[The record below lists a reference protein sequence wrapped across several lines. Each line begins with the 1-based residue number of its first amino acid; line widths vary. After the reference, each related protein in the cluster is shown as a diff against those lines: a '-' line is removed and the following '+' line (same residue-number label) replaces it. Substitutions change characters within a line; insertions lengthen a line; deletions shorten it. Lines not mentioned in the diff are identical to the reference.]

1 MHLKAL
7 PITASES
14 DVEQKIIFPL
24 LTDALGYTPFEIKTK
39 DYLAPTDMD
48 KGAGKKVGY
57 YPDYVI
63 YLGGIPVLI
72 IEAKK
77 PLIDCDIGYREAR
90 LYAAEINKRY
100 PKSVN
105 PASQILSCNGTEVI
119 FGPWDSESSAERHQV
134 CDLNEGSAALESL
147 KVTQGK
153 KALFP
158 LCEKLRNLLT
168 PSKRFKP
175 LYMIGGPARQNEKI
189 PTNSFAAELAP
200 LLRKYFDPDETAH
213 SSEVIERG
221 YCSTQEITKYN
232 ATLESLLKDRIPDH
246 ESFSAVKT
254 TRSKADLVDDAI
266 QSAIDT
272 RGDVPDPFIM
282 LVGSVG
288 AGKSMFIERYLR
300 HLIDP
305 EIKRNSLWVIVNF
318 NEAPSNLSDV
328 ESWMCTQ
335 FIYAYSLNNTDTL
348 SFDNLNRYFSP
359 DIASRKAGVYKLLY
373 ENNKQEYELKLSN
386 DLTQWSD
393 DPVKLSSGIIRYYV
407 KDKNIPVIVVFDNVD
422 RRDRDQQLQIFQ
434 SVQWFRHKNKCFTVL
449 SLRDETFDAY
459 KDQPPLDA
467 FLKPFAFR
475 ITAPSFIT
483 VARKRLELA
492 LEHLTKNA
500 KKTQIFTLAN
510 GATVTYPS
518 DNIGR
523 YLMAIYISI
532 FNPKRNI
539 RVILEALSGRNIRKA
554 LEMFTEILMSGY
566 LPEEL
571 LLSMSEGSERYIP
584 EWQIIKIL
592 MRTNYKY
599 YAVGHGYI
607 ANIFDVPEESG
618 TANNFLMV
626 EIIDYL
632 ASNRK
637 KHTGFKLEGYYHV
650 PVVIEALSHHGY
662 STEDMMWALEKCL
675 NHGLIIADHQR
686 SKNITLKDYV
696 KISAAG
702 FYHIRY
708 LSKRTEY
715 LANVAMDTYFSDRE
729 KAKRITNIDTDRKSH
744 AQERLAIFRSY
755 LDAERKKYGDVFPP
769 YIDLDDPASKQLKRV
784 DDAIAFVQKTYD
796 TSNS

>member
-1 MHLKAL
+1 M
-7 PITASES
+7 IASES
-14 DVEQKIIFPL
+14 DVEQKIMFPL
-24 LTDALGYTPFEIKTK
+24 LTDALGYVSFEIKTK
-39 DYLAPTDMD
+39 DYLAPTDID

-72 IEAKK
+72 IEVKK
-77 PLIDCDIGYREAR
+77 PSIDCEIGYREAR

-100 PKSVN
+100 PESVN
-105 PASQILSCNGTEVI
+105 PASQILSCNGIEVI
-119 FGPWDSESSAERHQV
+119 FGPWDSESSAEKHKV

-147 KVTQGK
+147 RVTQGK

-158 LCEKLRNLLT
+158 LCKKIRNLLT
-168 PSKRFKP
+168 PSTRFKP
-175 LYMIGGPARQNEKI
+175 LYMIGGPSRQNEKI

-221 YCSTQEITKYN
+221 YCTTQELTKYN
-232 ATLESLLKDRIPDH
+232 ATLDALLKDRIPDH

-254 TRSKADLVDDAI
+254 TKSKAVHVDQAI
-266 QSAIDT
+266 QSAIEA
-272 RGDVPDPFIM
+272 RSDVPDPFIL

-288 AGKSMFIERYLR
+288 AGKSMFIERYLSY
-300 HLIDP
+300 LIDS
-305 EIKRNSLWVIVNF
+305 EIRQNTLWVVVNF
-318 NEAPSNLSDV
+318 NEAPSNLSNI
-328 ESWMCTQ
+328 ESWMCAQ
-335 FIYAYSLNNTDTL
+335 FIHAYSSNDVDTL
-348 SFDNLNRYFSP
+348 SFDNLCRYFSP

-373 ENNKQEYELKLSN
+373 ENNTQEYELKLSD
-386 DLTQWSD
+386 DLKQWSD
-393 DPVKLSSGIIRYYV
+393 DPIKLSSGIIRYYA
-407 KDKNIPVIVVFDNVD
+407 KDKSIPVIVVFDNVD

-500 KKTQIFTLAN
+500 KKTQTFTLSN

-539 RVILEALSGRNIRKA
+539 RVILEALSGRNIRRA

-566 LPEEL
+566 LPEQL
-571 LLSMSEGSERYIP
+571 LLSMSEGSKRHIP

-599 YAVGHGYI
+599 YAEGHGYI
-607 ANIFDVPEESG
+607 ANIFDVPEDSG

-626 EIIDYL
+626 EILDYL

-650 PVVIEALSHHGY
+650 PDVIEAHSHHGY

-675 NHGLIIADHQR
+675 NHGLITADHQR
-686 SKNITLKDYV
+686 SKNITFDDYV

-715 LANVAMDTYFSDRE
+715 LANVAMDTFFSDRE
-729 KAKRITNIDTDRKSH
+729 KAKRITNIDSDRRSH
-744 AQERLAIFRSY
+744 AQERLAILRSY
-755 LDAERKKYGDVFPP
+755 LDDERKIYGNVFPP
-769 YIDLDDPASKQLKRV
+769 YIEMDDPASKQLERV
-784 DDAIAFVQKTYD
+784 DDAIAFVQKMYETGD
-796 TSNS
+796 DPQGDMF